1 MYYINF
7 KKPGKLH
14 FIGIG
19 GISMSGFAEL
29 LTSKGFRVTGSDS
42 NKSPITVHL
51 ESLGIQIFY
60 GQRASN
66 IPDDTDLVVYTAA
79 ISEDNPEYAEA
90 VRRNLPLMVRAEM
103 IGQIMKNYSNAIAV
117 SGTHGKTTTTSMLT
131 HIFLKADKDPTI
143 SVGGMLDIING
154 NIRIGNSP
162 NWIMEACEYTNS
174 FLHFFPTTAV
184 ILNIEEDHLDFFD
197 GIEQIRQSFKSFAQ
211 LLPDNGLLAI
221 NSSID
226 NYEEITSGCKCRIAT
241 FSTMDSSA
249 DYYADNIRF
258 DNEGCGSFDLYV
270 YGRYLDSFKLNV
282 IGLHNICNCLAAIC
296 VSYEQGIKTEDI
308 KCGLSTFKGA
318 DRRFQYKGSVSG
330 IDIFDDYAHHPS
342 EIRATLT
349 AARNHPHNRLWCIF
363 QPHTYTRTK
372 AFLKD
377 FAKSLSVAD
386 KIIVTDIYAAREKD
400 PGDISSKDLLNE
412 LLASG
417 SDAVYISSFED
428 IKNFILENCINGD
441 MLITM
446 GAGDVVNIG
455 EQLLEK

>member
-162 NWIMEACEYTNS
+162 NWIMEACEYTTA
-174 FLHFFPTTAV
+174 FF
-184 ILNIEEDHLDFFD
+184 
-197 GIEQIRQSFKSFAQ
+197 
-211 LLPDNGLLAI
+211 
-221 NSSID
+221 
-226 NYEEITSGCKCRIAT
+226 T
-241 FSTMDSSA
+241 FS
-249 DYYADNIRF
+249 RQ
-258 DNEGCGSFDLYV
+258 
-270 YGRYLDSFKLNV
+270 R
-282 IGLHNICNCLAAIC
+282 
-296 VSYEQGIKTEDI
+296 
-308 KCGLSTFKGA
+308 
-318 DRRFQYKGSVSG
+318 
-330 IDIFDDYAHHPS
+330 
-342 EIRATLT
+342 
-349 AARNHPHNRLWCIF
+349 
-363 QPHTYTRTK
+363 
-372 AFLKD
+372 
-377 FAKSLSVAD
+377 
-386 KIIVTDIYAAREKD
+386 
-400 PGDISSKDLLNE
+400 
-412 LLASG
+412 
-417 SDAVYISSFED
+417 
-428 IKNFILENCINGD
+428 
-441 MLITM
+441 
-446 GAGDVVNIG
+446 
-455 EQLLEK
+455 QLF